1 VTPFALINDAARRVT
16 LIVDAALL
24 RADPLNFHPLTNTA
38 TTQVSKAGFLAF
50 LDALGVEPMVVD
62 FEAA

>member
-1 VTPFALINDAARRVT
+1 MRRVT

-38 TTQVSKAGFLAF
+38 TTQVSRDGFLAF
-50 LDALGVEPMVVD
+50 LEGLGVEPIVVE
-62 FEAA
+62 F